1 MKKRIALCLS
11 IIFIMGMSL
20 QANAASKVGALYA
33 CSITVGCHSDGISV
47 TIETNAT
54 EIADEIGC
62 RDIILVEKNGG
73 QVTEIKI
80 NGGSETNARSHVRG
94 ATYTDA
100 VKGRSYYAY
109 CTHYATFNGVEKTV
123 YTCTDPLV
131 FN

>member
-1 MKKRIALCLS
+1 MKKKISLCLA
-11 IIFIMGMSL
+11 IILVTGLTL
-20 QANAASKVGALYA
+20 QANAAEKIGTLRG
-33 CSITVGCHSDGISV
+33 CSITVGCHSDGIGV

-62 RDIILVEKNGG
+62 KDVYLVEKNGN
-73 QVTEIKI
+73 QTKTIKI
-80 NGGSETNARSHVRG
+80 SGGSEKNSDTHAGS
-94 ATYTDA
+94 AKYTDA

-109 CTHYATFNGVEKTV
+109 CTHYAIFNGTEKTV